1 MKKLLIFIS
10 IFAVLITCA
19 ALSLFANASE
29 VILDD
34 GAAITTAATVTALDM
49 PGELLDTPAVEA
61 EGEVLI
67 SEAVKEFINKYLAE
81 IASIAGFVLTAILTF
96 LYKKGLLPVISKGF
110 SKLVDSLN
118 IFKGNVE
125 ERISAFGK
133 DSKLVVEQMNK
144 AIDECAKMK
153 ESFDQI
159 QVMFAEQEEQ
169 KKQLENKMAKSDARD
184 MLTCELLCQLLM
196 CTNVPQY
203 MKDKVAAYYEQTK
216 ATIEKGEA
224 VTSDDA

>member
-1 MKKLLIFIS
+1 M
-10 IFAVLITCA
+10 
-19 ALSLFANASE
+19 
-29 VILDD
+29 
-34 GAAITTAATVTALDM
+34 
-49 PGELLDTPAVEA
+49 
-61 EGEVLI
+61 
-67 SEAVKEFINKYLAE
+67 
-81 IASIAGFVLTAILTF
+81 
-96 LYKKGLLPVISKGF
+96 
-110 SKLVDSLN
+110 DSLN